1 MFIGSMLCYLIGT
14 GVSCSTVV
22 YHGLWILRAKFKGKP
37 YMLNL
42 SSFSFRT
49 LAFYFLIIQESFNS
63 CGFVVLSDVSCISFG
78 RCNCDVMVSK

>member
-1 MFIGSMLCYLIGT
+1 
-14 GVSCSTVV
+14 
-22 YHGLWILRAKFKGKP
+22 
-37 YMLNL
+37 MLNL